1 MRSHHAP
8 LLPATELAVSRAP
21 AAAVGSSRVQSRISS
36 STWRLLGFV
45 AFWAAQA
52 VWSVWLLGVTGLASW
67 NPAGIS
73 VDLPW
78 YGWLVL
84 LAWATWVVGVI
95 DHHWPR
101 SQAAPSQPAGGPT
114 LPSAS

>member
-1 MRSHHAP
+1 
-8 LLPATELAVSRAP
+8 
-21 AAAVGSSRVQSRISS
+21 VQSRISS

-78 YGWLVL
+78 YGWLAL
-84 LAWATWVVGVI
+84 LAWATWLAGVI
-95 DHHWPR
+95 EHHRPR
-101 SQAAPSQPAGGPT
+101 SGRRNPSPPT
-114 LPSAS
+114 SPRCHGRADLTPSATNGMERR